1 VVDTA
6 TYFSLFGQ
14 IVIMCLIQLGG
25 LGIMTFSS
33 FILLTAGRSV
43 TLTGK
48 LVVEGSFRPA
58 VISDFRSMLRDVFAF
73 TFSLE
78 AIGAILLLVR
88 FKGDLAP
95 GQAVF
100 FLFSMRSQLSVMP
113 VFLSFLVA

>member
-1 VVDTA
+1 
-6 TYFSLFGQ
+6 
-14 IVIMCLIQLGG
+14 MCLIQLGG